1 MAHDHNSK
9 EKVVY
14 VGDSR
19 VKKYKKNNVPLDYS
33 AYPGNSEAFI
43 PNFLLKEWMVGSVF
57 LVGFMILTMSH
68 PSPLGYPADPTKT
81 DFVPIPDWYFLF
93 MYQLLKY
100 PYTSDAYVVLG
111 TLVLPGILFGALMLA
126 PFLDTGKE
134 RRWYKRPIASS
145 LMFLSL
151 FATIFLTMVSWQGY
165 QHELEELNI
174 IPEHLERAE
183 KIAAGLEEPGGKEA
197 EPIAIVN
204 KESEGYEIYQKASCV
219 SCHAVDLNGVS
230 SMPSLL
236 GIGDKHS
243 KEEITD
249 IIYNGFGSGMTGQA
263 QANLDAGLT
272 EADLDTL
279 AGWLAEQKAPA
290 GEEAPEEATESH

>member
-33 AYPGNSEAFI
+33 AYPGNSEAFV

-93 MYQLLKY
+93 LYQLLKY
-100 PYTSDAYVVLG
+100 PYTSDAFVVLG
-111 TLVLPGILFGALMLA
+111 TLVLPGLLFGGLMLA

-151 FATIFLTMVSWQGY
+151 FAIVFLTMVSWQGY

-174 IPEHLERAE
+174 IPEHIERAE
-183 KIAAGLEEPGGKEA
+183 KLEAGLEVPGGKEE
-197 EPIAIVN
+197 EPVAIVN
-204 KESEGYEIYQKASCV
+204 KESEGYDIYQKSSCI
-219 SCHAVDLNGVS
+219 SCHAADLNGAVG
-230 SMPSLL
+230 PTLL
-236 GIGDKHS
+236 GIGDKYS

-249 IIYNGFGSGMTGQA
+249 IIINGFGNRMGPQL
-263 QANLDAGLT
+263 QQNLDAGLT

-279 AGWLAEQKAPA
+279 AVWLAEQKAPA
-290 GEEAPEEATESH
+290 GEEAPEEVTDTK